1 LNGWDDIGLTMRA
14 EDKISAFE
22 KQQHTQ
28 TPWL

>member
-14 EDKISAFE
+14 EDKIASFE
-22 KQQHTQ
+22 KQQHVQ